1 MPMTHLGA
9 FIRERRIEL
18 GLTQEDL
25 AERIGPT
32 VRQAEIS
39 RLERGEVLLPRRGR
53 LERIAAALDVSL
65 GTLLLYSEWLTE
77 DERDELDASPT
88 HAEDD
93 PVVLHVEL
101 VEVRE
106 VLQLA
111 LARLKAMEQRIPV
124 EA

>member
-18 GLTQEDL
+18 GLSQEDL

-32 VRQAEIS
+32 VRRAEIS
-39 RLERGEVLLPRRGR
+39 RLERGNVVLPRRGR

-93 PVVLHVEL
+93 RVVLHGEL

>member
-93 PVVLHVEL
+93 RVALHGEL

>member
-1 MPMTHLGA
+1 MSHLGA
-9 FIRERRIEL
+9 FIRERRGEL
-18 GLTQEDL
+18 DLTQEDL
-25 AERIGPT
+25 VERIGPT

-39 RLERGEVLLPRRGR
+39 RLERGNVVLPRRGR

-77 DERDELDASPT
+77 GERDELDASPT

-93 PVVLHVEL
+93 PVVLHGEL